1 MSSVLSFSLSSLLSF
16 VQLYPQLSYFSE
28 IASSDYVERIVLQ
41 SGTTKDNKGTKQR
54 KKIDTRRS
62 IKSYFLGAWLV
73 SDLQTL

>member
-1 MSSVLSFSLSSLLSF
+1 MYLVSVSRLSCR
-16 VQLYPQLSYFSE
+16 LYNSTRNYTYFSE